1 MYIYRV
7 DKYKYKLGLF
17 LFILVNFIYC
27 STPSDVLLPAFAIF
41 SKLITAF
48 QRFCIIAINCKR
60 MQENAFS
67 GDLFFTMVHACL
79 PLGRANFWLNFLRN
93 EPFREQSDQYISH
106 ESTPERSNGSNYL
119 NVSSTQ

>member
-1 MYIYRV
+1 MFS
-7 DKYKYKLGLF
+7 LLH
-17 LFILVNFIYC
+17 FINC
-27 STPSDVLLPAFAIF
+27 STPSDVLLTAFAIF

-48 QRFCIIAINCKR
+48 QRFCIIAIYCKR

-79 PLGRANFWLNFLRN
+79 PLGRANGPLNFLRN

-106 ESTPERSNGSNYL
+106 ESTPERSNGSDNL